1 MGEINKKVI
10 FNSMEN
16 KKSFDIKSFDFTAAN
31 LPTFE
36 EVVSNK
42 DWVLWG
48 GDNMWCNH
56 SIALYNYSPTLRS
69 ALNSVLD
76 AVIGRGMLINGVD
89 GNKVLANGTESYY
102 DIFKK
107 AATDFV
113 IHNGFTLN
121 TVLRRDREG
130 IAEVYHTDISK
141 IRVGKSDEF
150 DRIKEFWF
158 SNDWMNARGKYKPT
172 ELPAFDLN
180 TEEGSQIWFYKTYQ
194 PSQFYYPVNSWIGC
208 RVAAECQTEVFN
220 YHINNLRNGYH
231 SGTIFSMNNGVPSAE
246 ERTNIYRHLEDKFTS
261 TNNAGNLIVTFS
273 DDKDHEPTVIPIANN
288 ASPEMFSTLN
298 ETLQQAIL
306 TSVRIS
312 NPSLLGIKTVQ
323 GLGSKDEMRDAYDH
337 FLSTLIIPVQEQLLR
352 EFEKLRF
359 YQTKEMVTIT
369 LIQNKLFADKAEE
382 KEITV

>member
-1 MGEINKKVI
+1 MDNNK
-10 FNSMEN
+10 
-16 KKSFDIKSFDFTAAN
+16 FDIKSFDFNAAY
-31 LPTFE
+31 LPQFE

-48 GDNMWCNH
+48 EDNMWPRH
-56 SIALYNYSPTLRS
+56 SIDLYNYSPTLRS

-89 GNKVLANGTESYY
+89 GNKVLANSTESYY
-102 DIFKK
+102 DVFKK
-107 AATDFV
+107 VATDFV

-121 TVLRRDREG
+121 TILRRDREG
-130 IAEVYHTDISK
+130 IAEIYHTDISK
-141 IRVGKSDEF
+141 IRTGKADDY

-158 SNDWMNARGKYKPT
+158 SSDWLNIRKYKPF

-180 TEEGSQIWFYKTYQ
+180 NEEPSQIWYYKTYQ
-194 PSQFYYPVNSWIGC
+194 PSQFYYPVNSWIAC

-246 ERTNIYRHLEDKFTS
+246 ERQSIYTHLEEKFTS

-273 DDKDHEPTVIPIANN
+273 DDKDHEPTVTPIVNN
-288 ASPEMFSTLN
+288 ASPEMFNTLN
-298 ETLQQAIL
+298 ETLTQAIL

-323 GLGSKDEMRDAYDH
+323 GLGSKDEMVDAYNH
-337 FLSTLIIPVQEQLLR
+337 FLSTVIIPIQEQLIR
-352 EFEKLRF
+352 QFEKVRF
-359 YQTKEMVTIT
+359 YQTKEIVKIE
-369 LIQNKLFADKAEE
+369 IEQNKLFADKDEQQVIE
-382 KEITV
+382 